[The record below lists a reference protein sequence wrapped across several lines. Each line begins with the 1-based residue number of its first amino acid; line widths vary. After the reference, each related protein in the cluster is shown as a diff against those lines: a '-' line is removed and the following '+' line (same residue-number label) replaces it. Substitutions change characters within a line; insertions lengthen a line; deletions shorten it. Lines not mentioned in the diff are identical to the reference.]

1 MLPGRGNIEETAFP
15 EIAEKGVLKYVKY
28 RNIYFSAID
37 SVKDLEEADKDLRTG
52 ILSGPGASN
61 H

>member
-1 MLPGRGNIEETAFP
+1 M
-15 EIAEKGVLKYVKY
+15 KHVKY

-61 H
+61 L